1 MFAFM
6 LPMRPGKLRLVVE
19 TTTSRSLVRPSW
31 APKQG
36 PQPGLRTV
44 APASRM
50 ILHQPLASISSSTS
64 WDAGT
69 MRVLTSGWTFL
80 PLKALATCSISLI
93 RPLVQEPTTTWVTGV
108 PATSFTGTTLAGQ
121 KGFAI
126 WGSSLERSTSRTSA
140 VSLSLSAVPKSVIM
154 LPISMPMLHTVMR
167 SATENSSMPGPVKRS
182 ALSTR

>member
-19 TTTSRSLVRPSW
+19 TTTSRFAGQASW
-31 APKQG
+31 APKTG

-50 ILHQPLASISSSTS
+50 ILHQPPGLHLVQHVLGRGDDEA
-64 WDAGT
+64 
-69 MRVLTSGWTFL
+69 LTSGWTFL
-80 PLKALATCSISLI
+80 PFESLGDLLHI
-93 RPLVQEPTTTWVTGV
+93 VDTAVGTGAHHHLGEGV

-140 VSLSLSAVPKSVIM
+140 VSLPLGGAEE
-154 LPISMPMLHTVMR
+154 R
-167 SATENSSMPGPVKRS
+167 
-182 ALSTR
+182 